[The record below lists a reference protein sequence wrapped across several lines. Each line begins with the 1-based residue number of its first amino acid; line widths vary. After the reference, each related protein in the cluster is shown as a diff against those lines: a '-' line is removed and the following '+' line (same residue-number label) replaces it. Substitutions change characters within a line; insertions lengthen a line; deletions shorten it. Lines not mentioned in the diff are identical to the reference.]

1 MLSFTREEEI
11 IMAEP
16 TSAETTAGTGQART
30 SEGGGR
36 FAISTGR
43 PEYTVGDTGSGPGI
57 EGALNIANGDSPIPD
72 NQIYMSLNA
81 QGLDGQTERVA
92 NDGSW
97 LNGFAPGETRNV
109 SQFLQADPGR
119 WSVSLILQDV
129 SGQTLADT
137 DPQEITVG
145 GAVHHAHT
153 FQDHALDYTIDVQR
167 IHARQAVITVEY
179 RIHNTGSAQIP
190 AGFPITIAYTE
201 PEGGG
206 SNQVYA
212 IEVPVQA
219 GQSGDKHLTVEG
231 ANTHAAGD
239 TSRLWLTGDGGGAA
253 EKTFEFAVAWESA
266 EAATAALA

>member
-1 MLSFTREEEI
+1 
-11 IMAEP
+11 MAEP
-16 TSAETTAGTGQART
+16 TSAETTASTGQAGT

-36 FAISTGR
+36 FAISPGQ
-43 PEYTVGDTGSGPGI
+43 PNYTVGNTGSGPGI
-57 EGALNIANGDSPIPD
+57 EGALEITNGDSPIAD

-97 LNGFAPGETRNV
+97 LNGFAAGETRNV

-119 WSVSLILQDV
+119 WSVSITLQDV

-145 GAVHHAHT
+145 GAVHHAQT
-153 FQDHALDYTIDVQR
+153 FQDQALDYTIEVQR

-201 PEGGG
+201 ADGTG

-212 IEVPVQA
+212 IEVPVQPGEA
-219 GQSGDKHLTVEG
+219 GDKHLTVEG
-231 ANTHAAGD
+231 ANTHATGD
-239 TSRLWLTGDGGGAA
+239 TSHLWLTGDGGGAA
-253 EKTFEFAVAWESA
+253 EKTFQFTVNWDSA
-266 EAATAALA
+266 QAATAALT